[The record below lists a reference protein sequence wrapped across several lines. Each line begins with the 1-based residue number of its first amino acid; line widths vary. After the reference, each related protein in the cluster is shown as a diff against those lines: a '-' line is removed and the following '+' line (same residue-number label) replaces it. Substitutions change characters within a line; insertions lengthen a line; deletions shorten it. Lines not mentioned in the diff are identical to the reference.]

1 MPQISCANLD
11 TSGSVVSTLFT
22 HFLTAMLTKQC
33 EFGNV
38 AYPADRSNDVLD
50 NHVKIDMVV
59 VGSGSSGSVIANR
72 LSEVSKWN
80 VLLIEAGD
88 DPSVSSY
95 IPALTFALQKT
106 SIDWAYQ
113 SEKQPGV
120 CEGLQNGVC
129 NVPRGKALGGSSNMN
144 AMMYLVGNPNDYN
157 SWGNSD
163 WNFKNVE
170 KYFHKSFKDYYYAGF
185 ANRSNYLKTNDITET
200 IGSATKDIHLDKL
213 KYKNKNINPNKA
225 GTLHLKTNIKDGERL
240 NTARAFLAP
249 IKERPNLFVMKN
261 TMVTKILLEN
271 KKATGV
277 QVYKDDKYYTIKFS
291 KELIIS
297 AGAVNTPQLLFQ
309 SGIGD
314 EELLKKENIDVK
326 MNLPSVGKYLYDHP
340 LFVVPVE
347 MTSTS
352 SKRKKKG
359 GKSDDSEF
367 GGEGNK
373 DERKDEKKQHED
385 EFIFGEPNSEETSK
399 NDKKKDSGRGKSKKH
414 HKQKGK
420 HGERHETDIE
430 EDRVSEEKES
440 DVQVPSTLKPEQ
452 EEIANTNEDENE
464 KLETTTRTEVTST
477 TTASITTTGTTVIKD
492 EDNDDETIYD
502 EEYSDPYEKVKK
514 YKRSPRH
521 KNKKHKNHH
530 STTELPETKTVPVEQ
545 PKDFPPSDEI
555 YKYIME
561 RAGPLA
567 GIGTGDYVTFID
579 TTGKSPN
586 NPNVIIMYCFYPKED
601 KSGLRTILHAYNWNS
616 QMINAVS
623 EKQSDILLMIPML
636 LKPIS
641 YGNITFTNNVQ
652 DRPKIFLNYFH
663 DSEDLNTYVKTVRFI
678 EKFIDTKSFKKH
690 NAKLVKVPDSTCDG
704 LSYNSDDYWK
714 CSLQRRA
721 SSCYHLSS
729 TARMGDNSLTSVV
742 NYKLQVHGLE
752 NVRIADASVM
762 PYTVNANIHATCV
775 MIGEKCAD
783 LIKQYWKE
791 KV

>member
-1 MPQISCANLD
+1 MMLD
-11 TSGSVVSTLFT
+11 TCGNLNATGSPLTTLLSQ
-22 HFLTAMLTKQC
+22 FLLTMMTKSC

-38 AYPADRSNDVLD
+38 AYPDDRSNDVLD

-88 DPSVSSY
+88 NSY
-95 IPALTFALQKT
+95 VASNVPGLVFTQMKT

-170 KYFHKSFKDYYYAGF
+170 KYFHKSFKDYYYAGHACEPLAF
-185 ANRSNYLKTNDITET
+185 NKTQIIDLISNAGKELNL
-200 IGSATKDIHLDKL
+200 HKL
-213 KYKNKNINPNKA
+213 KYTNKNINPNKV
-225 GTLHLKTNIKDGERL
+225 GILHMKTNIKNGERL
-240 NTARAFLAP
+240 NVAKAFLAP
-249 IKERPNLFVMKN
+249 IKDRPNLFVMKN
-261 TMVTKILLEN
+261 TLVTKILLEN

-652 DRPKIFLNYFH
+652 DFFNIFSGRFQNATTKFQLRNYKPAVGSGIQGKPIH
-663 DSEDLNTYVKTVRFI
+663 QNPERRKCNHSPPLER
-678 EKFIDTKSFKKH
+678 SFK
-690 NAKLVKVPDSTCDG
+690 T
-704 LSYNSDDYWK
+704 
-714 CSLQRRA
+714 
-721 SSCYHLSS
+721 
-729 TARMGDNSLTSVV
+729 
-742 NYKLQVHGLE
+742 
-752 NVRIADASVM
+752 
-762 PYTVNANIHATCV
+762 
-775 MIGEKCAD
+775 
-783 LIKQYWKE
+783 
-791 KV
+791 